1 MVSKAEKRARAQAKL
16 EQQGKGGPTAESKA
30 NAPADTAKAMSGD
43 AKVVTKV
50 VGNLQVKMEGV
61 SLRGARAAWYT
72 VLQAHNGKPAQT
84 YLEETAKTPPSLPKS
99 GRAENP
105 SGWLR
110 WFVRN
115 GIATIVQP
123 QTQA

>member
-1 MVSKAEKRARAQAKL
+1 MEKLTKAQRRAARKAQASSAAPSSTPAA
-16 EQQGKGGPTAESKA
+16 Q
-30 NAPADTAKAMSGD
+30 APAEASKPAVKTVVSGVL
-43 AKVVTKV
+43 K
-50 VGNLQVKMEGV
+50 VKMEGV
-61 SLRGARAAWYT
+61 ALRGARDAWYQ
-72 VLQAHNGKPAQT
+72 VLKAHDGKPAQE
-84 YLEETAKTPPSLPKS
+84 YLEVTGKNHPSLPKS

-123 QTQA
+123 QA